1 MRRDEYISRMKR
13 YAAFCTVRGV
23 VENPETRREIVVVW
37 RGLEAYPYRYQLGY
51 TSRPEPGQ
59 VVGGK
64 PVTVHHAVLRLAD
77 TLTELTVPLAE
88 VEGAKTWK

>member
-1 MRRDEYISRMKR
+1 MRRDEYLSRMKR
-13 YAAFCTVRGV
+13 YAAVCTVRGV

-59 VVGGK
+59 VIGRE
-64 PVTVHHAVLRLAD
+64 PIAEHHAVLRLAD
-77 TLTELTVPLAE
+77 TLTELIVPLAE